1 MKVKRLTRQTSLA
14 FTEEQYQQIIQL
26 AEESKLSI
34 AAFIRGI
41 IEEYLQNHTCRN
53 SRGTHHNDRLY
64 SQHG

>member
-1 MKVKRLTRQTSLA
+1 MKRLNRQTSLA

-41 IEEYLQNHTCRN
+41 IEEYLQNHI
-53 SRGTHHNDRLY
+53 
-64 SQHG
+64 